1 MDFMYIEQKYL
12 LLASSQLSQFTKKGD
27 YLWNFRCPY
36 CGDSHKSKTKARG
49 YVFRKEQKLL
59 YRCHN
64 CSKGTTLQGLLKHID
79 VNIYKDYIFEQFKKD
94 KTNKELDGKLT
105 FTQPKFM
112 KGSPLKSLKKISQ
125 LKHDHPVKKFVDSR
139 KIPSRTH
146 FELFFAPKFYSW
158 VNTIIPNKF
167 PSVEGDHPRLV
178 IPFFDENNNMFA
190 FQGRAFGK
198 EEPKYITIVLDS
210 LKEKV
215 YGLNKVD
222 WKKTVYVVEGPI
234 DSLFLDNCV
243 ATAQSDLRL
252 KDRKNNIVLVP
263 DNEPRNEQIVKQIGK
278 FIDNNYS
285 VVLWP
290 ESVSEKDINEMIL
303 SGRTKSEIHDI
314 IKENTFSGI
323 SAKLK
328 FTNWRKRN
336 AN

>member
-1 MDFMYIEQKYL
+1 MVSMYIEQKYL
-12 LLASSQLSQFTKKGD
+12 LLISPQLSQFTKKGD
-27 YLWNFRCPY
+27 YLYNFRCPY

-167 PSVEGDHPRLV
+167 PSTEGDHPRLV
-178 IPFFDENNNMFA
+178 IPFFDEDNKFFC
-190 FQGRAFGK
+190 FQGRAFGNEK
-198 EEPKYITIVLDS
+198 PKYITLKLDPD
-210 LKEKV
+210 KNKI
-215 YGLNKVD
+215 YGLNRVD
-222 WKKTVYVVEGPI
+222 KSKTKARGYVFRKEQKLLYRCHNCSKGTTLQGLLKHIDVNIYKDYIFEQFKKDKTNKE
-234 DSLFLDNCV
+234 LD
-243 ATAQSDLRL
+243 
-252 KDRKNNIVLVP
+252 
-263 DNEPRNEQIVKQIGK
+263 GK
-278 FIDNNYS
+278 LTFTPPKFMKGYS
-285 VVLWP
+285 PL
-290 ESVSEKDINEMIL
+290 NL
-303 SGRTKSEIHDI
+303 SKKYHNLNMT
-314 IKENTFSGI
+314 T
-323 SAKLK
+323 L
-328 FTNWRKRN
+328 
-336 AN
+336 

>member
-125 LKHDHPVKKFVDSR
+125 LKHDHPVK
-139 KIPSRTH
+139 
-146 FELFFAPKFYSW
+146 
-158 VNTIIPNKF
+158 
-167 PSVEGDHPRLV
+167 
-178 IPFFDENNNMFA
+178 
-190 FQGRAFGK
+190 
-198 EEPKYITIVLDS
+198 
-210 LKEKV
+210 
-215 YGLNKVD
+215 
-222 WKKTVYVVEGPI
+222 
-234 DSLFLDNCV
+234 
-243 ATAQSDLRL
+243 
-252 KDRKNNIVLVP
+252 
-263 DNEPRNEQIVKQIGK
+263 
-278 FIDNNYS
+278 
-285 VVLWP
+285 
-290 ESVSEKDINEMIL
+290 
-303 SGRTKSEIHDI
+303 
-314 IKENTFSGI
+314 
-323 SAKLK
+323 
-328 FTNWRKRN
+328 
-336 AN
+336 